1 MKTNFYYLCADNR
14 ASLRNWLRSIY
25 GRYTNSSLFQLEDK
39 IYIVITASANLIDEC
54 PELNPCEI
62 TPTPAT
68 SLDLLLNWGIFELT
82 GDHQQ
87 IMLDHNAKTVADG
100 WELTFANQD
109 ITRLHYTLTE
119 YMLIINNTPDSF
131 SEAGK
136 LYNNHEKI
144 LAEIE
149 TAAKNGISIVD
160 LGAESTRP
168 NAAKIDSQEEIRR
181 LENIIVPIRQLCDK
195 YNLKL
200 SLDSYKSQTIERFI
214 DLIDIV
220 NDQSGKLPDKTLQQI
235 MDKNKTYLCMHSLTL
250 PANREINIPL
260 EEDPINIIINWAK
273 NKKSQ
278 LLALGFSKDK
288 IILDI
293 GIGFNKLA
301 SQSWYLLN
309 HADKFH
315 QTGLPILIG
324 HSRKS
329 FMNKITDAPNAE
341 RDYETS
347 IISGFL
353 SNKMIDYLR
362 VHTSNYLPRIN
373 KIRAQLYNW

>member
-1 MKTNFYYLCADNR
+1 MKPNFYYLCADNR
-14 ASLRNWLRSIY
+14 ASLRNWLRPIC

-39 IYIVITASANLIDEC
+39 IYIVIATNPSLIAEC
-54 PELNPCEI
+54 PELSLCQIN
-62 TPTPAT
+62 PTPAT
-68 SLDLLLNWGIFELT
+68 PLDLLLNWGVFELT
-82 GDHQQ
+82 DDHRQ
-87 IMLDHNAKTVADG
+87 IILDHNAKTVADG
-100 WELTFANQD
+100 WQLTFANQN
-109 ITRLHYTLTE
+109 ITRLYHKLTE

-149 TAAKNGISIVD
+149 IAAKNGVSIVD

-168 NAAKIDSQEEIRR
+168 DAAKINSQEEIRR
-181 LENIIVPIRQLCDK
+181 LENIIVPIRELCDK

-200 SLDSYKSQTIERFI
+200 SLDSYKPETIERFI
-214 DLIDIV
+214 DLIDII
-220 NDQSGKLPDKTLQQI
+220 NDQSGDLPDKVLQQI
-235 MDKNKTYLCMHSLTL
+235 IAKNKTYLCMHSLTI

-260 EEDPINIIINWAK
+260 EENPLEIILNWAET
-273 NKKSQ
+273 KKGQ
-278 LLALGFSKDK
+278 LLKLGFSKDK

-293 GIGFNKLA
+293 GIGFNKVA
-301 SQSWYLLN
+301 TQSWYLLN
-309 HADKFH
+309 HAEKFH
-315 QTGLPILIG
+315 KAQLSILIG

-329 FMNKITDAPNAE
+329 FMNKITDLPNAE

-362 VHTSNYLPRIN
+362 IHDSSFIPRMN
-373 KIRAQLYNW
+373 KISSFLKY

>member
-1 MKTNFYYLCADNR
+1 METIFYYLSADNR
-14 ASLRNWLRSIY
+14 ASLRNWLRPIY
-25 GRYTNSSLFQLEDK
+25 DKYTNSSLFQLEDK
-39 IYIVITASANLIDEC
+39 IYILIATNNASLAAEC
-54 PELNPCEI
+54 PELSPCEI
-62 TPTPAT
+62 NPTPAT
-68 SLDLLLNWGIFELT
+68 PLELLLNWGVFELT

-87 IMLDHNAKTVADG
+87 IILDHNAKTIADG
-100 WELTFANQD
+100 WQLTFANQD
-109 ITRLHYTLTE
+109 ITRLHHKLTE

-149 TAAKNGISIVD
+149 IAANNGVSIVD

-168 NAAKIDSQEEIRR
+168 DAAKIDSQEEIRR
-181 LENIIVPIRQLCDK
+181 LEKIIIPIRELCNK
-195 YNLKL
+195 YKLKL
-200 SLDSYKSQTIERFI
+200 SLDSYKPETIERFI
-214 DLIDIV
+214 DLIDII
-220 NDQSGKLPDKTLQQI
+220 NDQSGELPDKTLQQI
-235 MDKNKTYLCMHSLTL
+235 IEKNKTYLCMHSLTI

-260 EEDPINIIINWAK
+260 EKNPLEIILDWAET
-273 NKKSQ
+273 KKSQ
-278 LLALGFSKDK
+278 LLNFGFSKDK

-293 GIGFNKLA
+293 GIGFNKVA
-301 SQSWYLLN
+301 TQSWYLLN
-309 HADKFH
+309 HAEKFH
-315 QTGLPILIG
+315 KAQLPILIG

-329 FMNKITDAPNAE
+329 FMNKITDLPNAE

-362 VHTSNYLPRIN
+362 IHSSNFIPRLN
-373 KIRAQLYNW
+373 KVNSQFI